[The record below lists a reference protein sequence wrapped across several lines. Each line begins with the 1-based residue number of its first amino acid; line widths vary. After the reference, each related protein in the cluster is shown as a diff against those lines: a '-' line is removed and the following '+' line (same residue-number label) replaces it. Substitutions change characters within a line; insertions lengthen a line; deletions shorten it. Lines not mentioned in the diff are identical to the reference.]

1 MTTWTSTSLIRLVRI
16 KTCQEGSKG
25 YYHYNEGLEL
35 IEFLD
40 VDASTSPDE
49 KILLDENENT

>member
-16 KTCQEGSKG
+16 KISQGSKDS
-25 YYHYNEGLEL
+25 YYHNRGSEL
-35 IEFLD
+35 IEFWD

>member
-1 MTTWTSTSLIRLVRI
+1 MIRLVGI
-16 KTCQEGSKG
+16 KTCQEGSKDY
-25 YYHYNEGLEL
+25 YYHYNEGSEL

-49 KILLDENENT
+49 KILLDENENA